1 MKSDLKL
8 FSALYVLVFL
18 IGCNPNSKEKSSP
31 DVNKITLISA
41 ERAKAFNEGN
51 AAGIAEHFKEDAY
64 LMAPDFPTK
73 RGQKAIQEYYQS
85 IFDEYETELE
95 SGYEDVKVDGDLAYG
110 RGFAKVWLIPKSG
123 GEKIYSESKYLN
135 ILERQSNGT
144 WKTTHDIWNSNE

>member
-1 MKSDLKL
+1 MKFYLSF
-8 FSALYVLVFL
+8 FSVLIVLTFI
-18 IGCNPNSKEKSSP
+18 IGCDQTKKMEVNS
-31 DVNKITLISA
+31 DVNTITLISA

-51 AAGIAEHFKEDAY
+51 ATGIAKHFTDDAY

-85 IFDEYETELE
+85 IFDEFETALE

-110 RGFAKVWLIPKSG
+110 RGFAKVWLTPKSG

-135 ILERQSNGT
+135 ILERQTDGT